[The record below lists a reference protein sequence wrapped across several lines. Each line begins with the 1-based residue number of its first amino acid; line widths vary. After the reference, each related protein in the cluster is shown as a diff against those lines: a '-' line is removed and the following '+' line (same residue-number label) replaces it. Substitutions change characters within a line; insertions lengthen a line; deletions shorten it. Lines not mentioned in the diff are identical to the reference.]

1 MLCLE
6 ALLFV
11 CLYEYIAE
19 LKYVTQEKKMFL
31 YLHACSV
38 AHLCLTLCN
47 SMDCSPSGFSVHGIS
62 QARILEWVSLPSS
75 GDLPTPG
82 IKSTSLCIW
91 QVDALLLLFLG
102 SPLFYLLVLLVND
115 RLLKISQ
122 KLRNNS
128 KAYKLHE
135 L

>member
-38 AHLCLTLCN
+38 THLCLTLCN

-75 GDLPTPG
+75 GDLPKPG